1 MKNLFIAAP
10 ALFSLE
16 ILNPAVWLTLAAGFG
31 GLSAL
36 ASGLYLL
43 NDLRDRDE
51 DRLHPL
57 KKYRPVASGKVS
69 VATAVVACVL
79 LLCGGLLTLSLLP
92 GHSLRVGIAYTGIM
106 LLYTLFLR
114 RVMVLDV
121 IVIATGFVLRV
132 LMGGEMIEL
141 PVSHWLLLCT
151 FSLALYLGMIKRRQE
166 ISVLTAG
173 EGEPGSRRV
182 LMNYPPVAII
192 DGWISALSAMAL
204 LCYALYT
211 VDPET
216 VAKHHTEAL
225 IYTLPLVVFGIFRY
239 QKLALTGRA
248 GEDPATL
255 VTTDTGIRLTLILWA
270 LTSGLILYLARV

>member
-1 MKNLFIAAP
+1 MSQRWIARSKTSGRLRRSRSLGNRGEALAALPDLIRSFRPRQWVKNLFIAAP

-132 LMGGEMIEL
+132 LMGG
-141 PVSHWLLLCT
+141 
-151 FSLALYLGMIKRRQE
+151 R
-166 ISVLTAG
+166 
-173 EGEPGSRRV
+173 
-182 LMNYPPVAII
+182 
-192 DGWISALSAMAL
+192 
-204 LCYALYT
+204 
-211 VDPET
+211 
-216 VAKHHTEAL
+216 
-225 IYTLPLVVFGIFRY
+225 
-239 QKLALTGRA
+239 
-248 GEDPATL
+248 
-255 VTTDTGIRLTLILWA
+255 
-270 LTSGLILYLARV
+270 